1 MGRPAKHD
9 AQTLL
14 DVAAAIVADQGPG
27 AVTMVAVARRA
38 GVPSGS
44 LYHRF
49 PSRAAL
55 MGELWLRTVTRF
67 QADWLKALRDDDPVG
82 ALVAAARHVVAW
94 SRRNRDEARLLL
106 YGADEFA
113 KADWPPGT
121 RRAIERQQRDADAAL
136 RSVVGAVGGA
146 SETLERAVLAA
157 VDIPY
162 AIVRRRLRA
171 GEPLPHH
178 TEALVEE
185 CARALL
191 HRAGGRA

>member
-1 MGRPAKHD
+1 MGRPAKHH
-9 AQTLL
+9 AEALL
-14 DVAAAIVADQGPG
+14 DAAATIGAEHGPA

-55 MGELWLRTVTRF
+55 MGALWLRTVQRF
-67 QADWLKALRDDDPVG
+67 QAGWLEALRGDDPLA

-94 SRRNRDEARLLL
+94 SRSNRDEALLL
-106 YGADEFA
+106 LQGTNEFA
-113 KADWPPGT
+113 PADWPADT
-121 RRAIERQQRDADAAL
+121 RRAIDHQQQDAEAAL
-136 RSVVGAVGGA
+136 RAVAAALGGGRD
-146 SETLERAVLAA
+146 TLERAVLAA
-157 VDIPY
+157 VDIPH
-162 AIVRRRLRA
+162 AAVRRRLRGGDA
-171 GEPLPHH
+171 VPDR

-191 HRAGGRA
+191 G

>member
-9 AQTLL
+9 AETLL
-14 DVAAAIVADQGPG
+14 DAAAAIVAADGPA

-55 MGELWLRTVTRF
+55 MGELWLRTVRRF
-67 QADWLKALRDDDPVG
+67 QAGWLRALRGDDPLA
-82 ALVAAARHVVAW
+82 ALVAATRHVVTW
-94 SRRNRDEARLLL
+94 SRRNRDEAQLLL
-106 YGADEFA
+106 HGANEFA
-113 KADWPPGT
+113 QPDWPEET
-121 RRAIERQQRDADAAL
+121 RRAIDQQQRDAEAAL
-136 RSVVGAVGGA
+136 RAVAGALGGGP
-146 SETLERAVLAA
+146 ETHERVVLAV

-162 AIVRRRLRA
+162 ATVRRGLRA
-171 GEPLPHH
+171 GGALPRR

-185 CARALL
+185 CVRALL
-191 HRAGGRA
+191 G